1 MKFTRLIA
9 VLATSAALVIGSTA
23 TATAADPGGAP
34 YKTGVRTAVEEAS
47 RQKQKTKPVVATYEG
62 KKIDLAKGWG
72 GAEVCTEVAV
82 DDVRCYDTVAESNKA
97 LAKIDAGHAALAK
110 NSAAADSRAAAPETL
125 GARAAA
131 SAVSTRA
138 ASDCPSGYVCVWEH
152 YDYNTKRAGRLLKWS
167 ANGHKELSD
176 WGFRDQA
183 SSACITRPQ
192 GGADLNDHRTGMP
205 DPYLVLASK
214 SCYNNFSKYEYT
226 YGGNWNDRVDS
237 IDM

>member
-1 MKFTRLIA
+1 M
-9 VLATSAALVIGSTA
+9 
-23 TATAADPGGAP
+23 
-34 YKTGVRTAVEEAS
+34 
-47 RQKQKTKPVVATYEG
+47 
-62 KKIDLAKGWG
+62 
-72 GAEVCTEVAV
+72 
-82 DDVRCYDTVAESNKA
+82 
-97 LAKIDAGHAALAK
+97 
-110 NSAAADSRAAAPETL
+110 
-125 GARAAA
+125 
-131 SAVSTRA
+131 STRA